1 MEGTL
6 SDGLGERETEEDERR
21 EEHDREDGPEPV
33 GGMRRDVNVRD
44 ELRADDGVSALNLDL
59 DLMPRETHGVLLEG
73 VVACSLGEGDE
84 VIHC

>member
-44 ELRADDGVSALNLDL
+44 ELREIGG
-59 DLMPRETHGVLLEG
+59 RQG
-73 VVACSLGEGDE
+73 
-84 VIHC
+84 